1 MRLLPAS
8 LPARIAAVAAAAVI
22 ASTASTTAA
31 SAAVAT
37 SAGPRLGKVLTALSI
52 GVSGQVAGNHET
64 TAVVGGRLF
73 EPREYGHGVR
83 GKVVWLLRQGPAGN
97 WVVAGQ
103 ELTGPRGGVGFVVHV
118 FQTANFRLAFDGTA
132 NFTAA
137 LSAART
143 IP

>member
-8 LPARIAAVAAAAVI
+8 LPARIGAVAAAAVI
-22 ASTASTTAA
+22 AATASTTAA
-31 SAAVAT
+31 SAAVTAP
-37 SAGPRLGKVLTALSI
+37 AAPRLGKVLTALSI

-83 GKVVWLLRQGPAGN
+83 GKVVWLLRQGPGGH

-103 ELTGPRGGVGFVVHV
+103 ELTGPHGGVGFVVHV
-118 FQTANFRLAFDGTA
+118 VETATFRLAFDGA
-132 NFTAA
+132 PNFTAA
-137 LSAART
+137 VSAART